1 MNDIPLLEH
10 DPNDDA
16 VLHPQRV
23 LTRHH
28 DMPQHVIFCFFQEVI
43 AEVTKKHP
51 ADIDVKL
58 RNSLASEIGPNPIHG
73 VMTPWGRVAVV
84 HPGVGAALAAGF
96 FEETIAL
103 GGNKFMAC
111 GGAGVLSSAYDVG
124 HVVIPQAAVR
134 DEGTS
139 YHYWPASRE
148 VNMQPQVVDTIAQT
162 LETNGVPYDIGKTW
176 TTDAIYRETR
186 GKGVKRREEGCLV
199 VEMETAAFLAVAQF
213 RDVAFGQLLYGGD
226 DVSGEAW
233 DNRGWQRR
241 TSVRERLF
249 WLAAEAVFKL

>member
-1 MNDIPLLEH
+1 MTNIPLLEH

-28 DMPQHVIFCFFQEVI
+28 DMPEHVVFCFFQEVI
-43 AEVTKKHP
+43 ADVAKKHP

-73 VMTPWGRVAVV
+73 VQTPWGRVAVV

-96 FEETIAL
+96 FEEVIAL
-103 GGNKFMAC
+103 GGHKFMAC

-124 HVVIPQAAVR
+124 HVVIPQAAIR

-139 YHYWPASRE
+139 YHYLPPSRE
-148 VNMQPQVVDTIAQT
+148 VTMQPQVVDTLVQT
-162 LETNGVPYDIGKTW
+162 LEANGVPYDIGKTW

-186 GKGVKRREEGCLV
+186 GKVIKRREEGCLV

-213 RDVAFGQLLYGGD
+213 RDVPFGQLLYGGD

-233 DNRGWQRR
+233 DSRSWRD
-241 TSVRERLF
+241 TTARERLF